1 MSVQIGTRIWNIK
14 KYKAGYLIDKLNNFY
29 YSIDPFYLKLQ
40 IKIKRRKEGYAKINF
55 YPQKKAIPISD
66 TIPSQFP
73 LQKQKEK
80 RYESKEGMIQ
90 DVICPVTDH
99 LRVTSSPQ
107 SWAT

>member
-14 KYKAGYLIDKLNNFY
+14 KYKAGYLIDKLNND

-40 IKIKRRKEGYAKINF
+40 NKIERRKEGYAKINF

>member
-1 MSVQIGTRIWNIK
+1 MSMQIGTRIWNIK

-40 IKIKRRKEGYAKINF
+40 NKIERRKEGYAKINF